1 MPIARARAGEGAQEP
16 AVTEDHG
23 GGDDALAQEALL
35 AVDIHEDRVE
45 QFGALGEP
53 DLERRPGR
61 RVEHERHRIELPRLC
76 AAVGT
81 CVRAHVGDT
90 VVGEKARD
98 LTVDAAQ
105 IVGGEGEGVLG
116 ECFPPRA
123 QSAAVVDDLVV
134 AGLTGARERQRR
146 LRHGCRVVAQHAHG
160 ASPRQELR
168 RFRDGSAEVAGSGS
182 SVGVPGA
189 GTAQRH
195 DGGQYSG
202 SVTAFTVRA
211 ARTSD
216 VRGILGLLDPWV
228 QRRILLGKDVVTVY
242 EAVQEFVVAEA
253 DGDLIGCG
261 ALHVMWEDLGE
272 IRTLIV
278 ADGWLHH
285 GVGGAVVARLEENA
299 RALGLSRLFCLTF
312 EVDFFSRRGFAPI
325 GEQVVDPDVYSQL
338 LRSPDEGVAEFLD
351 LAHVKPNTLGN
362 TRMLKQL

>member
-1 MPIARARAGEGAQEP
+1 M
-16 AVTEDHG
+16 
-23 GGDDALAQEALL
+23 
-35 AVDIHEDRVE
+35 
-45 QFGALGEP
+45 
-53 DLERRPGR
+53 
-61 RVEHERHRIELPRLC
+61 
-76 AAVGT
+76 
-81 CVRAHVGDT
+81 
-90 VVGEKARD
+90 
-98 LTVDAAQ
+98 
-105 IVGGEGEGVLG
+105 
-116 ECFPPRA
+116 
-123 QSAAVVDDLVV
+123 
-134 AGLTGARERQRR
+134 
-146 LRHGCRVVAQHAHG
+146 
-160 ASPRQELR
+160 
-168 RFRDGSAEVAGSGS
+168 
-182 SVGVPGA
+182 
-189 GTAQRH
+189 
-195 DGGQYSG
+195 
-202 SVTAFTVRA
+202 TAFTVRA

-242 EAVQEFVVAEA
+242 EAVQEFVVAES
-253 DGDLIGCG
+253 DGELIGCG

-285 GVGGAVVARLEENA
+285 GVGGAVVAHLEEKA